1 MRRGYGKA
9 AENTGKPN
17 GTDGAFTDER
27 HGRKVQRNPD
37 NMGNGLC
44 DGKVSAFGGR
54 SAAFFGT
61 AGKDKRLYDWKFA
74 FEGLEGALA
83 EARKASA
90 AEKEPVR
97 EAAAR
102 AIVTACGTWQ
112 TPTNALGFC
121 FYGAAAMAYHQA
133 GTAETKETYDMLATK
148 ELEQILA
155 SLKQVKTAPDEQA
168 TKLQWNC

>member
-1 MRRGYGKA
+1 MAKLRKTLGSPTEPAVLSLMEGMEGKSKEA
-9 AENTGKPN
+9 LTTWAMAYVTEKYLPLVAEVPLFSELLEKTKDCMVSSLPLK
-17 GTDGAFTDER
+17 EW
-27 HGRKVQRNPD
+27 K
-37 NMGNGLC
+37 GLL
-44 DGKVSAFGGR
+44 S
-54 SAAFFGT
+54 
-61 AGKDKRLYDWKFA
+61 
-74 FEGLEGALA
+74 

-155 SLKQVKTAPDEQA
+155 SLRQVKTAPEEQA
-168 TKLQWNC
+168 AKLQWNC

>member
-1 MRRGYGKA
+1 MAKLRKTLGSPTEPAVVALMESMEGKSKEA
-9 AENTGKPN
+9 LTTWAMAYVTEKYLPLVAEVPLFSELLEKTKDCMTGNLPLK
-17 GTDGAFTDER
+17 
-27 HGRKVQRNPD
+27 
-37 NMGNGLC
+37 
-44 DGKVSAFGGR
+44 
-54 SAAFFGT
+54 
-61 AGKDKRLYDWKFA
+61 DWKA
-74 FEGLEGALA
+74 LLA

-155 SLKQVKTAPDEQA
+155 SLMQVKTAPNEQA
-168 TKLQWNC
+168 AKLQWNC

>member
-1 MRRGYGKA
+1 MAKLRKTLGSPTEPAVVALMEGMEGKSKEA
-9 AENTGKPN
+9 LTTWAMDYVAEKYLPLVAETPLFAELLEKTKDCMVSSLPLK
-17 GTDGAFTDER
+17 EW
-27 HGRKVQRNPD
+27 K
-37 NMGNGLC
+37 GLL
-44 DGKVSAFGGR
+44 S
-54 SAAFFGT
+54 
-61 AGKDKRLYDWKFA
+61 
-74 FEGLEGALA
+74 

-168 TKLQWNC
+168 AKLQWNC

>member
-1 MRRGYGKA
+1 MAKLRKTLGSPTEPAVVALMEGMEGKSKEA
-9 AENTGKPN
+9 LTTWAMAYVTEKYLPLVAEVPLFSELLEKTKDCMTGNLPLK
-17 GTDGAFTDER
+17 
-27 HGRKVQRNPD
+27 
-37 NMGNGLC
+37 
-44 DGKVSAFGGR
+44 
-54 SAAFFGT
+54 
-61 AGKDKRLYDWKFA
+61 DWK
-74 FEGLEGALA
+74 ALFA

-155 SLKQVKTAPDEQA
+155 SLMQVKTAPNEQA
-168 TKLQWNC
+168 AKLQWNC

>member
-1 MRRGYGKA
+1 MAKLRKTLGSPTEPAVVALMGGMEGKSKDA
-9 AENTGKPN
+9 LTTWAMAYVTEKYLPLVAEVPLFSELLEKTKDCMTGNLPLK
-17 GTDGAFTDER
+17 
-27 HGRKVQRNPD
+27 
-37 NMGNGLC
+37 
-44 DGKVSAFGGR
+44 
-54 SAAFFGT
+54 
-61 AGKDKRLYDWKFA
+61 DWKA
-74 FEGLEGALA
+74 LLA

-168 TKLQWNC
+168 AKLQWNC

>member
-1 MRRGYGKA
+1 MAKLRKTLGSPTEPAVVALMEGMEGKSKEA
-9 AENTGKPN
+9 LTTWAMAYVTEKYLPLVAEVPLFSELLEKTKDCMTGNLPLK
-17 GTDGAFTDER
+17 
-27 HGRKVQRNPD
+27 
-37 NMGNGLC
+37 
-44 DGKVSAFGGR
+44 
-54 SAAFFGT
+54 
-61 AGKDKRLYDWKFA
+61 DWKA
-74 FEGLEGALA
+74 LLA

-121 FYGAAAMAYHQA
+121 FYGAAAMACHQA

-168 TKLQWNC
+168 AKLQWNC

>member
-9 AENTGKPN
+9 AENTGKPYRT
-17 GTDGAFTDER
+17 GSDFTDGR

-37 NMGNGLC
+37 NVGNDLC
-44 DGKVSAFGGR
+44 DGKVSAFGGGK
-54 SAAFFGT
+54 SAFFRT
-61 AGKDKRLYDWKFA
+61 AGKDKRLYGWQLA
-74 FEGLEGALA
+74 FKRMEGAPC
-83 EARKASA
+83 RGKKSVSGG
-90 AEKEPVR
+90 KR
-97 EAAAR
+97 TCTR
-102 AIVTACGTWQ
+102 SGGKGHCHSCGTWQ

-155 SLKQVKTAPDEQA
+155 SLKQVKAAPDEQA
-168 TKLQWNC
+168 AKLQWNC

>member
-1 MRRGYGKA
+1 MAKLRKTLGSPTEPAVVALMESMEGKSKEA
-9 AENTGKPN
+9 LTTWAMTYVTEKYLPLVAEVPLFAELLEKTKDCMTGNLPLK
-17 GTDGAFTDER
+17 
-27 HGRKVQRNPD
+27 
-37 NMGNGLC
+37 
-44 DGKVSAFGGR
+44 
-54 SAAFFGT
+54 
-61 AGKDKRLYDWKFA
+61 DWKA
-74 FEGLEGALA
+74 LLA

-168 TKLQWNC
+168 AKLQWNC

>member
-1 MRRGYGKA
+1 MAKLRKTLGSPTEPAVVALMKSMEGKSKETLTA
-9 AENTGKPN
+9 WAMDYVAEKYLPLVAETPLFAELLEK
-17 GTDGAFTDER
+17 TKDCMA
-27 HGRKVQRNPD
+27 
-37 NMGNGLC
+37 GNLPLKEWKGLL
-44 DGKVSAFGGR
+44 
-54 SAAFFGT
+54 T
-61 AGKDKRLYDWKFA
+61 
-74 FEGLEGALA
+74 

-90 AEKEPVR
+90 AKKELVR

-102 AIVTACGTWQ
+102 AVVTACGTWQ

-121 FYGAAAMAYHQA
+121 FYGAAMAYHQA

>member
-1 MRRGYGKA
+1 MAKLRKTLGSPTEPTVLSLMKGMEGKSKETLTTWA
-9 AENTGKPN
+9 MAYVTEKYLPLVAEVPLFSELLEKTKDCMTGNLPLK
-17 GTDGAFTDER
+17 
-27 HGRKVQRNPD
+27 
-37 NMGNGLC
+37 
-44 DGKVSAFGGR
+44 
-54 SAAFFGT
+54 
-61 AGKDKRLYDWKFA
+61 DWKA
-74 FEGLEGALA
+74 LLA

>member
-1 MRRGYGKA
+1 MAKLRKTLGSPTEPAVVALMESMEGKSKEA
-9 AENTGKPN
+9 LTTWAMAYVTEKYLPLVAEVPLFSELLEKT
-17 GTDGAFTDER
+17 
-27 HGRKVQRNPD
+27 
-37 NMGNGLC
+37 
-44 DGKVSAFGGR
+44 
-54 SAAFFGT
+54 
-61 AGKDKRLYDWKFA
+61 KDCMTENLPLKEWKA
-74 FEGLEGALA
+74 LLA

-155 SLKQVKTAPDEQA
+155 SLKQVKTAPEEQA
-168 TKLQWNC
+168 AKLQWNC

>member
-1 MRRGYGKA
+1 MAKLRKTLGSPTEPAVISLMEGMEGKSKETLTTWA
-9 AENTGKPN
+9 MAYVTEKYLPLVVENSLFSELLEKTKDCITGNLPLK
-17 GTDGAFTDER
+17 E
-27 HGRKVQRNPD
+27 
-37 NMGNGLC
+37 
-44 DGKVSAFGGR
+44 
-54 SAAFFGT
+54 
-61 AGKDKRLYDWKFA
+61 WKA
-74 FEGLEGALA
+74 LLA

-102 AIVTACGTWQ
+102 AVVTACGTWQ

-133 GTAETKETYDMLATK
+133 GTAETKETYDILATK
-148 ELEQILA
+148 ELKQILA

-168 TKLQWNC
+168 AKLQWNC

>member
-1 MRRGYGKA
+1 MAKLRKTLGSPTEPAVISLMEGMEGKSKETLTTWA
-9 AENTGKPN
+9 MAYVTEKYLPLVAETPLFSELLEKTKDCITGNLPLK
-17 GTDGAFTDER
+17 EW
-27 HGRKVQRNPD
+27 K
-37 NMGNGLC
+37 GLL
-44 DGKVSAFGGR
+44 S
-54 SAAFFGT
+54 
-61 AGKDKRLYDWKFA
+61 
-74 FEGLEGALA
+74 

-133 GTAETKETYDMLATK
+133 GTAETKETYDILATK

-168 TKLQWNC
+168 AKLQWNC

>member
-1 MRRGYGKA
+1 MAKLRKTLGSPTEPAVISLMEGMEGKSKETLTTWA
-9 AENTGKPN
+9 MAYVTEKYLPLVAETPLFSELLEKTKDCITGNLPLK
-17 GTDGAFTDER
+17 E
-27 HGRKVQRNPD
+27 
-37 NMGNGLC
+37 
-44 DGKVSAFGGR
+44 
-54 SAAFFGT
+54 
-61 AGKDKRLYDWKFA
+61 WKA
-74 FEGLEGALA
+74 LLA

-97 EAAAR
+97 EGAAR

-155 SLKQVKTAPDEQA
+155 SLKQVKTAPEEQA
-168 TKLQWNC
+168 AKLQWNC

>member
-1 MRRGYGKA
+1 MAKLRKTLGSPTEPAVISLMEGMEGKSKETLTTWA
-9 AENTGKPN
+9 MAYVTEKYLPLVAESPLFSELLEKTK
-17 GTDGAFTDER
+17 DCMA
-27 HGRKVQRNPD
+27 
-37 NMGNGLC
+37 GNLPL
-44 DGKVSAFGGR
+44 KE
-54 SAAFFGT
+54 
-61 AGKDKRLYDWKFA
+61 WKA
-74 FEGLEGALA
+74 LLA

-155 SLKQVKTAPDEQA
+155 SLKQVKVAPDEQA
-168 TKLQWNC
+168 AKLQWNC

>member
-1 MRRGYGKA
+1 MAKLRKTLGSPTEPAVLSLMEGMEGKSKEA
-9 AENTGKPN
+9 LTTWAMAYVTEKYLPLVAETPLFSELLEKTKDCITGNLPLK
-17 GTDGAFTDER
+17 EW
-27 HGRKVQRNPD
+27 K
-37 NMGNGLC
+37 GLL
-44 DGKVSAFGGR
+44 S
-54 SAAFFGT
+54 
-61 AGKDKRLYDWKFA
+61 
-74 FEGLEGALA
+74 

-168 TKLQWNC
+168 AKLQWNC

>member
-1 MRRGYGKA
+1 MAKLRKTLGSPTEPAMVALMEGMEGKSKETLTTWA
-9 AENTGKPN
+9 MAYVTEKYLPLVAEVPLFSELLEKTKDCMTGNLPLK
-17 GTDGAFTDER
+17 
-27 HGRKVQRNPD
+27 
-37 NMGNGLC
+37 
-44 DGKVSAFGGR
+44 
-54 SAAFFGT
+54 
-61 AGKDKRLYDWKFA
+61 DWKA
-74 FEGLEGALA
+74 LLA

-155 SLKQVKTAPDEQA
+155 SLIQVKTAPNEQA
-168 TKLQWNC
+168 AKLQWNC

>member
-1 MRRGYGKA
+1 MAKPRKTLGSPTEPAVVALMESMEGKSKEA
-9 AENTGKPN
+9 LTTWAMAYVTEKYLPLVAETPLFAELLEKTKDCMTGNLPLK
-17 GTDGAFTDER
+17 
-27 HGRKVQRNPD
+27 
-37 NMGNGLC
+37 
-44 DGKVSAFGGR
+44 
-54 SAAFFGT
+54 
-61 AGKDKRLYDWKFA
+61 DWKA
-74 FEGLEGALA
+74 LLA

-155 SLKQVKTAPDEQA
+155 SLKQVKTALDEQA
-168 TKLQWNC
+168 AKLQWNC

>member
-1 MRRGYGKA
+1 MAKPRKTLGSPTEPAVVALMEGMEGKSKEA
-9 AENTGKPN
+9 LTTWAMAYVTEKYLPLVAETPLFAELLEKTKDCMTGNLPLK
-17 GTDGAFTDER
+17 
-27 HGRKVQRNPD
+27 
-37 NMGNGLC
+37 
-44 DGKVSAFGGR
+44 
-54 SAAFFGT
+54 
-61 AGKDKRLYDWKFA
+61 DWKA
-74 FEGLEGALA
+74 LLA

-168 TKLQWNC
+168 AKLQWNC

>member
-1 MRRGYGKA
+1 MAKLRKTLGSPTEPAVVALMEGMEGKSKETLTTWA
-9 AENTGKPN
+9 MAYVTEKYLPLVAETPLFAELLEKTKDCMTGNLPLK
-17 GTDGAFTDER
+17 
-27 HGRKVQRNPD
+27 
-37 NMGNGLC
+37 
-44 DGKVSAFGGR
+44 
-54 SAAFFGT
+54 
-61 AGKDKRLYDWKFA
+61 DWKA
-74 FEGLEGALA
+74 LLA

-155 SLKQVKTAPDEQA
+155 SLMQAKTAPNEQA
-168 TKLQWNC
+168 AKLQWNC

>member
-1 MRRGYGKA
+1 MAKLRKTLGSPTEPAVVALMEGMEGKSKETLTTWA
-9 AENTGKPN
+9 MAYVTEKYLPLVAETPLFAELLEKTKDCMTGNLPLK
-17 GTDGAFTDER
+17 
-27 HGRKVQRNPD
+27 
-37 NMGNGLC
+37 
-44 DGKVSAFGGR
+44 
-54 SAAFFGT
+54 
-61 AGKDKRLYDWKFA
+61 DWKA
-74 FEGLEGALA
+74 LLA

-155 SLKQVKTAPDEQA
+155 SLMQVKTAPDEQA
-168 TKLQWNC
+168 AKLQWNC

>member
-1 MRRGYGKA
+1 MAKLRKTLGSPTEPAVLSLMEGMEGKSKEA
-9 AENTGKPN
+9 LTTWAMAYVTEKYLPLVAEVPLFSELLEKTKDCMVSSLPLK
-17 GTDGAFTDER
+17 EW
-27 HGRKVQRNPD
+27 K
-37 NMGNGLC
+37 GLL
-44 DGKVSAFGGR
+44 S
-54 SAAFFGT
+54 
-61 AGKDKRLYDWKFA
+61 
-74 FEGLEGALA
+74 

-97 EAAAR
+97 EAEAR

-155 SLKQVKTAPDEQA
+155 TLRQVKTAPDEQA
-168 TKLQWNC
+168 AKLQWNC

>member
-1 MRRGYGKA
+1 MAKLRKTLGSPTEPAVISLMENMEGKSKETLTTWAMDYVAEKYLPLA
-9 AENTGKPN
+9 AEPSLFAELLEKTKDCMAGSLPLK
-17 GTDGAFTDER
+17 EW
-27 HGRKVQRNPD
+27 KV
-37 NMGNGLC
+37 L
-44 DGKVSAFGGR
+44 
-54 SAAFFGT
+54 
-61 AGKDKRLYDWKFA
+61 
-74 FEGLEGALA
+74 LA

-133 GTAETKETYDMLATK
+133 GTAETKEAYDMLATK

-155 SLKQVKTAPDEQA
+155 TLQQVKTAPEEQA
-168 TKLQWNC
+168 AKLQWNC

>member
-1 MRRGYGKA
+1 MAKLRKTLESPTEPAVVALMEGMEGKTKEA
-9 AENTGKPN
+9 LTTWAMDYVAEKYLPLVAETPLFAELLEKTKDCMVSSLPLK
-17 GTDGAFTDER
+17 EW
-27 HGRKVQRNPD
+27 K
-37 NMGNGLC
+37 GLL
-44 DGKVSAFGGR
+44 S
-54 SAAFFGT
+54 
-61 AGKDKRLYDWKFA
+61 
-74 FEGLEGALA
+74 

-168 TKLQWNC
+168 AKLQWNC

>member
-1 MRRGYGKA
+1 MAKLRKTLGSPTEPAVVALMEGMEGKSKEA
-9 AENTGKPN
+9 LTTWAMAYVTEKYLPLVAEVPLFSELLEKTKDCMTGNLPLK
-17 GTDGAFTDER
+17 
-27 HGRKVQRNPD
+27 
-37 NMGNGLC
+37 
-44 DGKVSAFGGR
+44 
-54 SAAFFGT
+54 
-61 AGKDKRLYDWKFA
+61 DWKA
-74 FEGLEGALA
+74 LLA

-155 SLKQVKTAPDEQA
+155 SLMQVKTAPDEQA
-168 TKLQWNC
+168 AKLQWNC

>member
-1 MRRGYGKA
+1 MAKLRKTLGSPTEPAVVALMESMEGKSKETLTTWA
-9 AENTGKPN
+9 MAYVTEKYLPLVAETPLFSELLEKTKDCMTGNLPLK
-17 GTDGAFTDER
+17 
-27 HGRKVQRNPD
+27 
-37 NMGNGLC
+37 
-44 DGKVSAFGGR
+44 
-54 SAAFFGT
+54 
-61 AGKDKRLYDWKFA
+61 DWKA
-74 FEGLEGALA
+74 LLA
-83 EARKASA
+83 EARKVSA

-155 SLKQVKTAPDEQA
+155 SLMQVKTAPDEQA
-168 TKLQWNC
+168 AKLQWNC

>member
-1 MRRGYGKA
+1 MAKLRKTLGSPTEPAVVALMEGMEGKSKEA
-9 AENTGKPN
+9 LTTWAMAYVTEKYLPLVAETPLFSELLEK
-17 GTDGAFTDER
+17 TKDCMA
-27 HGRKVQRNPD
+27 
-37 NMGNGLC
+37 GNLPL
-44 DGKVSAFGGR
+44 K
-54 SAAFFGT
+54 
-61 AGKDKRLYDWKFA
+61 DWKA
-74 FEGLEGALA
+74 LLA
-83 EARKASA
+83 ETRKTSA

-168 TKLQWNC
+168 AKLQWNC

>member
-1 MRRGYGKA
+1 MAKLRKTLESPTEPAVVALMEGMEGKSKEA
-9 AENTGKPN
+9 LTTWAMAHVTEKYMPLVAEVPLFSELLEKTKDCMTGNLPLK
-17 GTDGAFTDER
+17 
-27 HGRKVQRNPD
+27 
-37 NMGNGLC
+37 
-44 DGKVSAFGGR
+44 
-54 SAAFFGT
+54 
-61 AGKDKRLYDWKFA
+61 DWKA
-74 FEGLEGALA
+74 LLA
-83 EARKASA
+83 ETRKASA

-168 TKLQWNC
+168 AKLQWNC

>member
-1 MRRGYGKA
+1 MAKLRKTLGSPTEPAVVALMESMEGKSKETLTTWA
-9 AENTGKPN
+9 MAYVTEKYLPLVAEVPLFSELLEKTKDCMTGNLPLK
-17 GTDGAFTDER
+17 
-27 HGRKVQRNPD
+27 
-37 NMGNGLC
+37 
-44 DGKVSAFGGR
+44 
-54 SAAFFGT
+54 
-61 AGKDKRLYDWKFA
+61 DWKA
-74 FEGLEGALA
+74 LLA

-155 SLKQVKTAPDEQA
+155 SLKQVKTAPEEQA
-168 TKLQWNC
+168 AKLQWNC

>member
-1 MRRGYGKA
+1 MAKLRKTLGSPTEPAVVALMEGMEGKSKEA
-9 AENTGKPN
+9 LTTWAMAYVTEKYLPLVAEVPLFAELLEKTKDCMTGNLPLK
-17 GTDGAFTDER
+17 
-27 HGRKVQRNPD
+27 
-37 NMGNGLC
+37 
-44 DGKVSAFGGR
+44 
-54 SAAFFGT
+54 
-61 AGKDKRLYDWKFA
+61 DWKA
-74 FEGLEGALA
+74 LLA

-168 TKLQWNC
+168 AKLQWNC